1 MGQDHGVPFR
11 KKGENPICVGSDRN
25 STFPYFLGIG
35 ELFKVM
41 SRNYFE
47 LLDNAQ
53 HPEHF
58 LRLFGLK
65 GIEKFLNRTST
76 VFGSIKDNRSTH
88 WIKLTCKLTNVNH
101 LLLLLLAFSF
111 ELYAFRLKLAL

>member
-1 MGQDHGVPFR
+1 MGQDHGVSFR
-11 KKGENPICVGSDRN
+11 KKGENPICIGSDRN

-35 ELFKVM
+35 ELFKVT

-53 HPEHF
+53 HPKHF

-65 GIEKFLNRTST
+65 GIEKFLNRTFT
-76 VFGSIKDNRSTH
+76 IFGPVKDDFSTH
-88 WIKLTCKLTNVNH
+88 GLRLTCKLTNVNYF
-101 LLLLLLAFSF
+101 LLFSLSF
-111 ELYAFRLKLAL
+111 EGK